1 MSILDSQVGNNSS
14 CIWRSIWESISFIK
28 KGAYKCVGSGGSIFI
43 WNDCWLS
50 GKDDTKIYS
59 LRANNGK
66 LFLVSDLI
74 VNYR

>member
-1 MSILDSQVGNNSS
+1 MIQKWTITRV
-14 CIWRSIWESISFIK
+14 SFGELFGRVLVLLK
-28 KGAYKCVGSGGSIFI
+28 KGAYKHVGSSGSIFI

-59 LRANNGK
+59 SRANNGK